1 MYLAQ
6 LLHARRNRRL
16 SGTDWAVLIELQLD
30 LDVIEFR
37 PLMIQS
43 MAFEL
48 GLDFSAAARSVRR
61 LLELGYLVEGEKSD
75 KHRTYR
81 LRLPVAGGS
90 SATSRVA

>member
-1 MYLAQ
+1 MYTAQ

-30 LDVIEFR
+30 LDVLEFR

-48 GLDFSAAARSVRR
+48 DLDFSAAARSLRR
-61 LLELGYLVEGEKSD
+61 LLEFGYLVEGERSERQ
-75 KHRTYR
+75 RTYR
-81 LRLPVAGGS
+81 LRLPPTGGS
-90 SATSRVA
+90 SATTRAA